1 MSNLNFTNTEILR
14 QQLLLRN
21 LGSPY
26 GSQATLPK
34 DFTSSS
40 FAQQNTSDYSV
51 SDLQDVLEVG
61 QNVQSTISNLN
72 EYGPDEYYLHSV
84 SSVLNGLGTTLNY
97 LESFTPTNGGG
108 LISIINNGASESSDD
123 SEMVRIARTQLQG
136 LSLETM
142 GVKLKNSTL
151 GRINILDAFT
161 NSDTATGLLTGRE
174 PLIERDYQI
183 TVPGNPITRAAEYL
197 GRVSG
202 GELPVSYIPGE
213 FFEGNVD
220 KGNTERFID
229 KAKELTGKILNL
241 DFSSGK
247 KSYSQKLLQYTSG
260 GQKSRLFKSVNYNK
274 YQPNFDYTP
283 KEGGGFIN
291 NAIDA
296 VQGLIGLNPQDGAFY
311 LGSGTN
317 DPATLFSFDGSTTTE
332 KGYMVSGPST
342 MVKLFEGVTPLNTYP
357 ENDRNYLVG
366 TSSKNVETQFI
377 WLGDDD
383 VVRGTIDGVS
393 VQSNEKTLPENG
405 LLGKTQQIVQE
416 AGELKGEDRLKH
428 PGHIISNV
436 AYKYHDGYKVISKGN
451 AVRGEDDDFCRVW
464 TKDYG
469 YDRYGR
475 LVRYKGIQDTQRR
488 ITGSVIKS
496 QMMLNIGPTRDDDG
510 NPINFL
516 NDDGQNLSKY
526 MFSIE
531 NLAWSGSE
539 KLKQRPICEQGP
551 NDGRIMWFPP
561 YDMKYTDDNSAN
573 WTTHTFLGRPEPIY
587 TYNNTERT
595 GTLSFKVVV
604 DHPTIFNLLRKKGL
618 EDFGK
623 DGTGVKKQE
632 LLDSFIAGCSHFDIY
647 ELATRFATLDYKD
660 LRTLTDFIGEN
671 QDGKLKSDKLVT
683 TTNIEDDTVNKIEIE
698 PVFGREPK
706 EIQLYWFNDIP
717 GPGNSTST
725 EPDSE
730 FNDDYTTYKNMF
742 NGEYQDNA
750 NKITNDII
758 PNTTDSQ
765 PNLKWENNELD
776 EFKGILESIEKE
788 IKKIKDD
795 VTKTLKQSDEFVFQ
809 INITSTTSAV
819 ASQSYNDALAKRR
832 AESLKKYLLD
842 GKYDEKRIKVT
853 VTTTGENPD
862 FSGINCQED
871 QIRVNSD
878 VDERIYSRSATYC
891 RTARASITVTGN
903 PIEEEIIRG
912 NTTIDQKYP
921 IDRDPVKT
929 QRDNTDELVGILLKT
944 MHSECDYFKE
954 LKETDPVVFDNL
966 VDKLQYFHPSFHST
980 TPEGLNK
987 RLTFL
992 QQCLR
997 PGETIKVY
1005 DDDKNEITD
1014 ISSNTSFGRPPVCV
1028 LRIGDFY
1035 HSKIIVNNVNI
1046 SYDENLWDMNPEGI
1060 GMQPMIA
1067 SVNMGVKFIG
1077 GQGISNVINELQNAL
1092 SFNYYANTEVY
1103 DGMATKTE
1111 GGRNTE
1117 KLKEEAGKM
1126 SDGIDDRALDKFV
1139 DQLNN
1144 PEISEDNDQ
1153 YWGNLIDS
1161 PEETDYIQYNQ
1172 LYNELISDIN
1182 EYVNTLTSEVK
1193 TLTDKHGTVA
1203 LITLFD
1209 LDDKSWFKTNVR
1221 VGTTDS
1227 VDLKFIGIT
1236 TEDYNEYFTKII
1248 SNVRELNESDVT
1260 NNPIYEELN
1269 KKLNFNNKKKDVL
1282 KDIIDYLI
1290 DEVNSRFNTLGTDIN
1305 DSLIKIRKTQRT
1317 LQKKLDIFDI
1327 ILGDEIDGYQSK
1339 EEGNET
1345 IVKFLNNLTVDN
1357 GDLKSEVKDSLTK
1370 LNNFIEDYTEIV
1382 RGDASSFFKNIKDIG
1397 NESNLSKDYFYE
1409 VILYYFLK
1417 SNIVDFDDTIKNN
1430 SPEFDNRKVR
1440 HGVYEYLTN
1449 LNVGGS
1455 FISDSIVWENI
1466 NDANGIYE
1474 FVLTDTVN
1482 PANKEIIDEFYN
1494 PLYTDGNQRGSDN
1507 SEFTWK
1513 IEDTR
1518 DEIAALDKWTVNYV
1532 PDETNQ
1538 YLA

>member
-84 SSVLNGLGTTLNY
+84 NSVLNGLGTTLNY
-97 LESFTPTNGGG
+97 LESFTPNTGG

-123 SEMVRIARTQLQG
+123 SEMVRIARAQLQG

-183 TVPGNPITRAAEYL
+183 TVPGNPITKAAEYL

-202 GELPVSYIPGE
+202 VELPVSYIPGE

-220 KGNTERFID
+220 KGNTETFID

-366 TSSKNVETQFI
+366 ASSKNVVTQFI
-377 WLGDDD
+377 WLGDSDEPREKITD
-383 VVRGTIDGVS
+383 AS
-393 VQSNEKTLPENG
+393 VKSFEKTLSENG
-405 LLGKTQQIVQE
+405 ILGKTQQIVQE

-451 AVRGEDDDFCRVW
+451 AVRGADDDFCRVW

-475 LVRYKGIQDTQRR
+475 LVRHEGIQDTQRR
-488 ITGSVIKS
+488 IPGSVIKS
-496 QMMLNIGPTRDDDG
+496 QMMLNMGPTKDDENG
-510 NPINFL
+510 NPINFGL
-516 NDDGQNLSKY
+516 DDDGKNLSKY

-561 YDMKYTDDNSAN
+561 YDIKYTDDNSAN

-595 GTLSFKVVV
+595 GTLGFKVVV
-604 DHPTIFNLLRKKGL
+604 DHPTIFNFMRKQFS
-618 EDFGK
+618 EDLSS
-623 DGTGVKKQE
+623 VKKQE
-632 LLDSFIAGCSHFDIY
+632 LMDSFIAGCKDLDLY
-647 ELATRFATLDYKD
+647 DLATKFATLEYEE
-660 LRTLTDFIGEN
+660 LTTLTNFISRN
-671 QDGKLKSDKLVT
+671 QDGNLKSDRLEII
-683 TTNIEDDTVNKIEIE
+683 TNQEGDTPNTIEIE

-742 NGEYQDNA
+742 NGEYQDKA

-765 PNLKWENNELD
+765 PNLKWENDELD
-776 EFKGILESIEKE
+776 EFKGVLESIEKE

-871 QIRVNSD
+871 QIRVNSG

-921 IDRDPVKT
+921 IDRTPVQT
-929 QRDNTDELVGILLKT
+929 QKNNEDTIIDILLKT
-944 MHSECDYFKE
+944 MHSECDYFLE
-954 LKETDPVVFDNL
+954 LKKEDPVVFDNL
-966 VDKLQYFHPSFHST
+966 MDKLKYFHPSFHST

-1005 DDDKNEITD
+1005 DDDNNEITD

-1077 GQGISNVINELQNAL
+1077 GQGISNVIDELQNAL

-1103 DGMATKTE
+1103 DEMATRTE
-1111 GGRNTE
+1111 GGRDKE
-1117 KLKEEAGKM
+1117 KLQEFAKNLE
-1126 SDGIDDRALDKFV
+1126 DKTLERYV

-1172 LYNELISDIN
+1172 LYNELINDIN
-1182 EYVNTLTSEVK
+1182 EYVNTLTTEVK
-1193 TLTDKHGTVA
+1193 TLTDKHGPIV
-1203 LITLFD
+1203 LNTLFD
-1209 LDDKSWFKTNVR
+1209 LDDKFWFKTNVR

-1236 TEDYNEYFTKII
+1236 IEDYNKYFTKII
-1248 SNVRELNESDVT
+1248 SNVKELNDSDVT

-1269 KKLNFNNKKKDVL
+1269 KKLNFNNKKKEVL
-1282 KDIIDYLI
+1282 KDIIDFLI
-1290 DEVNSRFNTLGTDIN
+1290 KEVNDNFNTLGTDIN
-1305 DSLIKIRKTQRT
+1305 ASITKIRKTQST

-1339 EEGNET
+1339 EEGDEI

-1357 GDLKSEVKDSLTK
+1357 GDLKSEVNDSLTK
-1370 LNNFIEDYTEIV
+1370 LNNYIEDYTEIV
-1382 RGDASSFFKNIKDIG
+1382 RGDVSLVPEHIKDISKT
-1397 NESNLSKDYFYE
+1397 SNLSKNYFYE
-1409 VILYYFLK
+1409 DILYHFLK
-1417 SNIVDFDDTIKNN
+1417 SGILNIDKFIKNN
-1430 SPEFDNRKVR
+1430 TLKFEDKKVR

-1449 LNVGGS
+1449 LKNEDWVS
-1455 FISDSIVWENI
+1455 AFDEDSIVWENI

-1482 PANKEIIDEFYN
+1482 PVNKNIIDNFHKEKNDLLFK
-1494 PLYTDGNQRGSDN
+1494 DESD
-1507 SEFTWK
+1507 FTWK
-1513 IEDTR
+1513 VELTNDN
-1518 DEIAALDKWTVNYV
+1518 IAALRMLSENPIKRF
-1532 PDETNQ
+1532 
-1538 YLA
+1538 